1 MANRYFLNIGAN
13 WGDTANWSDTSGGTG
28 GFSVPTNLD
37 DVFFNGNSGNCT
49 VNASN
54 RTAKTLNF
62 TGYTNTITMTF
73 AITVSGNVT
82 LSNTMT
88 VAGTG
93 RLQFDTNATI
103 TSNGKEWG
111 NIRIFLNG
119 IVLTLADD
127 FTVNNV
133 LFDIANSA
141 TATINGNKFKIK
153 GDLDYG
159 GRTGCEINGTTTLMM
174 VGTGSLLALS
184 SRVATSTF
192 EVDTTGT
199 FTINGGIINS
209 ANVKYTAGNVT
220 YTTTLLLAAT
230 QSVNWTHTITGAGI
244 QLAGT
249 GNTITLLNNINTN
262 TISYG
267 NADGV
272 TVTVNGFQINCTG
285 NLTIGRV
292 SGTLTGSTIINLT
305 GGTWSH
311 SGATVLRMPLVL
323 NGNITISGNVY
334 YNTGTL
340 TYTSGTVTTT
350 GSTLNVGA
358 NTTFNTSGMTWNNVS
373 FTTSASVYTLLSDIN
388 ISGTLNNQQN
398 NSFNGAFNIN
408 TTGTIT
414 AGGNIAGTSTL
425 NILGGTLNATTGNI
439 SCNLNFNGNIS
450 IISNLTYRTNTIKYI
465 SGVITLSANHTLNVQ
480 GNVDTNSMVWNNVTI
495 NGAPITFL
503 SDFNVG
509 GLLTHSN
516 NITYNGAFNLNLY
529 GGLNLSS
536 GDMNPG
542 STTINLFG
550 GTWTVTNPGVY
561 QSRVSL
567 PTVIRGFVT
576 ISGNVYFGGTLRFVN
591 GQLNT
596 SNGILN
602 LLQNSIFIDCDK
614 INFRTVVIT
623 AGTTQTFN
631 KFFNGTASFPTRIQ
645 CATSTGTYTV
655 AFQDT
660 FEKIANNVKISGC
673 IVSRPGQLILN
684 GNSNKGTNTGIR
696 YINQSPNGLPKNS
709 PPIPTQMTYGI
720 GNISDPTRVVS

>member
-1 MANRYFLNIGAN
+1 MATYYFRNTGDVN
-13 WGDTANWSDTSGGTG
+13 WGTATNWSLTDGGGATG
-28 GFSVPTNLD
+28 AVPTAAD
-37 DVFFNGNSGNCT
+37 DALFTVNSGNCT

-54 RTAKTLNF
+54 RVCKTLNF

-93 RLQFDTNATI
+93 RLQFDTNSTI

-133 LFDIANSA
+133 LFDISSSA

-159 GRTGCEINGTTTLMM
+159 GRSGCEINGTTTLMM
-174 VGTGSLLALS
+174 VGTGSLLALA

-199 FTINGGIINS
+199 FTINGGFINS

-244 QLAGT
+244 QFAGI
-249 GNTITLLNNINTN
+249 GNTITLLNNIDTN

-285 NLTIGRV
+285 NLTIGRI

-311 SGATVLRMPLVL
+311 TGVTVLGMPLVL

-334 YNTGTL
+334 YNTGTI

-350 GSTLNVGA
+350 GSTLIVSA
-358 NTTFNTSGMTWNNVS
+358 NTTFNVSGITWNNVA
-373 FTTSASVYTLLSDIN
+373 FSAT
-388 ISGTLNNQQN
+388 
-398 NSFNGAFNIN
+398 N
-408 TTGTIT
+408 TTTL
-414 AGGNIAGTSTL
+414 TSD
-425 NILGGTLNATTGNI
+425 
-439 SCNLNFNGNIS
+439 
-450 IISNLTYRTNTIKYI
+450 
-465 SGVITLSANHTLNVQ
+465 LNV
-480 GNVDTNSMVWNNVTI
+480 N
-495 NGAPITFL
+495 
-503 SDFNVG
+503 
-509 GLLTHSN
+509 GLLT
-516 NITYNGAFNLNLY
+516 
-529 GGLNLSS
+529 
-536 GDMNPG
+536 
-542 STTINLFG
+542 
-550 GTWTVTNPGVY
+550 
-561 QSRVSL
+561 
-567 PTVIRGFVT
+567 
-576 ISGNVYFGGTLRFVN
+576 ISGGV
-591 GQLNT
+591 
-596 SNGILN
+596 
-602 LLQNSIFIDCDK
+602 
-614 INFRTVVIT
+614 
-623 AGTTQTFN
+623 TT
-631 KFFNGTASFPTRIQ
+631 
-645 CATSTGTYTV
+645 
-655 AFQDT
+655 
-660 FEKIANNVKISGC
+660 ESG
-673 IVSRPGQLILN
+673 
-684 GNSNKGTNTGIR
+684 
-696 YINQSPNGLPKNS
+696 Y
-709 PPIPTQMTYGI
+709 
-720 GNISDPTRVVS
+720 